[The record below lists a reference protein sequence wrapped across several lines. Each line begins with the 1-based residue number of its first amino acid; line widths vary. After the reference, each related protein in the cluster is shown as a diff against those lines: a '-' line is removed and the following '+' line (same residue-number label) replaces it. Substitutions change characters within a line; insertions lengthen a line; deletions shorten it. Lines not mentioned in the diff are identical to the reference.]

1 MIWDETTDQAVIV
14 MLTQVSEQ
22 GREKCYQYFPLDDKA
37 GTSQLEIDDEEH
49 PNRKGTIKFLES
61 NYDEASKSTM
71 RKLLLTFGE
80 EKKTIWHMLFC
91 GWPDFLVPADADK
104 AALIQ
109 LIKHSAAQSKKI
121 PKNPRIIHCSAG
133 VGRSGTFIA
142 LENLLAQLESGAIA
156 KAKDSEDLI
165 FETVHRLREQ
175 RMMMV
180 QGDAQYQFLYDVLRE
195 QFLHATTGTHGHH
208 HSNNNIKGEPSPKAQ
223 RLTIHGGASGG
234 GGVSG
239 SVMALNQGKAPRP

>member
-1 MIWDETTDQAVIV
+1 MIWQQTTDQAVIV
-14 MLTQVSEQ
+14 MLTQVVEQ
-22 GREKCYQYFPLDDKA
+22 GREKCYQYFPLDDNP
-37 GTSQLEIDDEEH
+37 GTSQLEIDDDEH
-49 PNRKGTIKFLES
+49 PHHKGTIKFLES
-61 NYDEASKSTM
+61 TCDEASKSTI

-91 GWPDFLVPADADK
+91 GWPDFQVPADADRS
-104 AALIQ
+104 ALIQ
-109 LIKHSAAQSKKI
+109 LIKHSAAQNKKV
-121 PKNPRIIHCSAG
+121 PRNPRIIHCSAG

-156 KAKDSEDLI
+156 RVKDDEDPV

-195 QFLHATTGTHGHH
+195 HFVHAAARIYAAHHG
-208 HSNNNIKGEPSPKAQ
+208 SNKGEPPPKAQ
-223 RLTIHGGASGG
+223 RMTIYDGASGG
-234 GGVSG
+234 GGGV
-239 SVMALNQGKAPRP
+239 ALNQGKAPHP